1 MSVVRKKFVCQNCGY
16 ESIQWLGKCPSCGS
30 WNTFSEEIEKK
41 TKTHQISSRKH
52 EVKSIFA
59 LNNEKL
65 KIDSIRIKTG
75 IKEFDRVLGGG
86 LIQGSIVLIAGDPG
100 IGKSTLVLQAV
111 SNIES
116 KVIYVTGEES
126 LEQISLRASRL
137 KIKNENLFILPE
149 TNLNLILEIFEKEA
163 PSVVVIDSIQ
173 TIYRDELDG
182 SPGTIGQIR
191 ECTAQLMEF
200 AKKYNVA
207 VIIIGHI
214 TKDGLIAG
222 PKALEHIVDTV
233 IQFSGEKNYSFRILR
248 AIKNRFGST
257 NEIGIF
263 EMQENGLKEVENPS
277 QIFLAER
284 EYGSSGSVVTSIIEG
299 TRPILVEVQALV
311 TPSGYG
317 MAQRVT
323 TGFDLRRLS
332 ILLAV
337 IEKRLNYKM
346 SQNNVFL
353 NIAGGVEI
361 DEPAADLAVCS
372 AIISSI
378 KDIPAD
384 SLTCVVGEVGL
395 GGEIRG
401 ISNLEK
407 RIQEANK
414 LGFKEIVTPV
424 QKINIKFSDL
434 PIKIVQVKTL
444 KEAIKEILE

>member
-1 MSVVRKKFVCQNCGY
+1 MSSIKKKYVCQSCGY
-16 ESIQWLGKCPSCGS
+16 ESIQWIGKCPSCGN
-30 WNTFSEEIEKK
+30 WNTFAEEFEKK
-41 TKTHQISSRKH
+41 VKTKSQSTRNSETKNLYS
-52 EVKSIFA
+52 
-59 LNNEKL
+59 LNDKVEQKT
-65 KIDSIRIKTG
+65 IRLKTG
-75 IKEFDRVLGGG
+75 ISEFDRVLGGG
-86 LIQGSIVLIAGDPG
+86 LIQGSVILIAGDPG
-100 IGKSTLVLQAV
+100 IGKSTLVLQAI
-111 SNIES
+111 SNL
-116 KVIYVTGEES
+116 KDRVIYVTGEES
-126 LEQISLRASRL
+126 FEQISLRASRL
-137 KIKNENLFILPE
+137 NIKNENLFILPE
-149 TNLNLILEIFEKEA
+149 TNLNIILDIFERENPK
-163 PSVVVIDSIQ
+163 VVVIDSIQ

-191 ECTAQLMEF
+191 ECTSALMNY
-200 AKKYNVA
+200 AKKNNVA

-263 EMQENGLKEVENPS
+263 EMHENGLREVENPS
-277 QIFLAER
+277 QVFLSER
-284 EYGSSGSVVTSIIEG
+284 EYGASGSVVTSIIEG

-323 TGFDLRRLS
+323 TGFDARRLS

-337 IEKRLNYKM
+337 IEKRLNFKL
-346 SQNNVFL
+346 SQLNVFL

-395 GGEIRG
+395 GGEIR
-401 ISNLEK
+401 SVNHLER
-407 RIQEANK
+407 RIQEAQK
-414 LGFKEIVTPV
+414 LGFKKIIVPY
-424 QKINIKFSDL
+424 QKINLKLNEFS
-434 PIKIVQVKTL
+434 IQVIQVKTL
-444 KEAIKEILE
+444 KDAIKEILE

>member
-1 MSVVRKKFVCQNCGY
+1 MSSIKKKYVCQSCGY
-16 ESIQWLGKCPSCGS
+16 ESIQWLGKCPSCGN
-30 WNTFSEEIEKK
+30 WNTFAEEFEKK
-41 TKTHQISSRKH
+41 VKTKSQSTRNSETKNLYS
-52 EVKSIFA
+52 
-59 LNNEKL
+59 LNDKVEQKT
-65 KIDSIRIKTG
+65 IRLKTG
-75 IKEFDRVLGGG
+75 ISEFDRVLGGG
-86 LIQGSIVLIAGDPG
+86 LIQGSVILIAGDPG

-111 SNIES
+111 SNL
-116 KVIYVTGEES
+116 KDRVIYVTGEES
-126 LEQISLRASRL
+126 FEQISLRASRL
-137 KIKNENLFILPE
+137 NIKNENLFILPE
-149 TNLNLILEIFEKEA
+149 TNLNIILDIFERENPK
-163 PSVVVIDSIQ
+163 VVVIDSIQ
-173 TIYRDELDG
+173 TIYTDELDG

-191 ECTAQLMEF
+191 ECTSALMNY
-200 AKKYNVA
+200 AKKNNVA

-263 EMQENGLKEVENPS
+263 EMHENGLREVENPS
-277 QIFLAER
+277 QVFLSER
-284 EYGSSGSVVTSIIEG
+284 EYGASGSVVTSIIEG

-323 TGFDLRRLS
+323 TGFDARRLS

-337 IEKRLNYKM
+337 IEKRLNFKL
-346 SQNNVFL
+346 SQLNVFL

-395 GGEIRG
+395 GGEIR
-401 ISNLEK
+401 SVNHLER
-407 RIQEANK
+407 RIQEAQK
-414 LGFKEIVTPV
+414 LGFKKIIVPY
-424 QKINIKFSDL
+424 QKINLKLNEFS
-434 PIKIVQVKTL
+434 IQVVQVKTL

>member
-1 MSVVRKKFVCQNCGY
+1 MSSIKKKYVCQSCGY
-16 ESIQWLGKCPSCGS
+16 ESIQWLGKCPSCGN
-30 WNTFSEEIEKK
+30 WNTFAEEFEKK
-41 TKTHQISSRKH
+41 VKTKSQSTRNSETKNLYS
-52 EVKSIFA
+52 
-59 LNNEKL
+59 LNDKVEQKT
-65 KIDSIRIKTG
+65 IRLKTG
-75 IKEFDRVLGGG
+75 ISEFDRVLGGG
-86 LIQGSIVLIAGDPG
+86 LIQGSVILIAGDPG
-100 IGKSTLVLQAV
+100 IGKSTLVLQAI
-111 SNIES
+111 SNL
-116 KVIYVTGEES
+116 KDRVIYVTGEES
-126 LEQISLRASRL
+126 FEQISLRASRL
-137 KIKNENLFILPE
+137 NIKNENLFILPE
-149 TNLNLILEIFEKEA
+149 TNLNIILDIFERENPK
-163 PSVVVIDSIQ
+163 VVVIDSIQ

-191 ECTAQLMEF
+191 ECTSALMNY
-200 AKKYNVA
+200 AKKNNVA

-263 EMQENGLKEVENPS
+263 EMHENGLREVENPS
-277 QIFLAER
+277 QVFLSER
-284 EYGSSGSVVTSIIEG
+284 EYGASGSVVTSIIEG

-323 TGFDLRRLS
+323 TGFDARRLS

-337 IEKRLNYKM
+337 IEKRLNFKL
-346 SQNNVFL
+346 SQLNVFL

-384 SLTCVVGEVGL
+384 SLTCIVGEVGL
-395 GGEIRG
+395 GGEIR
-401 ISNLEK
+401 SVNHLER
-407 RIQEANK
+407 RIQEAQK
-414 LGFKEIVTPV
+414 LGFKKIIVPY
-424 QKINIKFSDL
+424 QKINLKLNEFS
-434 PIKIVQVKTL
+434 IQVIQVKTL
-444 KEAIKEILE
+444 KDAIKEILE